1 MDLFTLILLAIGLSM
16 DAFAVSICKGLAIK
30 KISFRHMLIVGAWFG
45 CFQAIMPMI
54 GYFLGIQF
62 AKFVNAFAPW
72 IAFIL
77 LLLIGINMIRE
88 SFQRR
93 KEGGESDAIGFKTML
108 LMAIATSIDALA
120 VGITFACIPVNIIQ
134 ATALLNTVLA
144 VIIIGITTFIIS
156 IAGVKIGNIF
166 GNIYKNKSE
175 FIGGIILILLGIK
188 IIVEQYFSN
197 LRRF

>member
-1 MDLFTLILLAIGLSM
+1 MDLFTLILLAVGLSM

-30 KISFRHMLIVGAWFG
+30 KLSFRHMLIIGAWFG

-62 AKFVNAFAPW
+62 ARFVNSFAPW

-88 SFQRR
+88 SFS
-93 KEGGESDAIGFKTML
+93 KEEKEYEETSAIGFKTML
-108 LMAIATSIDALA
+108 FMAIATSIDALA
-120 VGITFACIPVNIIQ
+120 VGITFACVPVSIIQ
-134 ATALLNTVLA
+134 ATALLNTILA

-156 IAGVKIGNIF
+156 IVGVKIGNIF
-166 GNIYKNKSE
+166 GSLYKNKAE
-175 FIGGIILILLGIK
+175 FVGGVILILLGIK
-188 IIVEQYFSN
+188 IIVEHYF
-197 LRRF
+197 F

>member
-30 KISFRHMLIVGAWFG
+30 KITFRHMLIVGAWFG

-88 SFQRR
+88 SFS
-93 KEGGESDAIGFKTML
+93 KEEKEET
-108 LMAIATSIDALA
+108 
-120 VGITFACIPVNIIQ
+120 
-134 ATALLNTVLA
+134 
-144 VIIIGITTFIIS
+144 
-156 IAGVKIGNIF
+156 
-166 GNIYKNKSE
+166 
-175 FIGGIILILLGIK
+175 
-188 IIVEQYFSN
+188 
-197 LRRF
+197 

>member
-30 KISFRHMLIVGAWFG
+30 KIAFRHMLIVGAWFG

-88 SFQRR
+88 SFS
-93 KEGGESDAIGFKTML
+93 KEGKE
-108 LMAIATSIDALA
+108 
-120 VGITFACIPVNIIQ
+120 NIFNI
-134 ATALLNTVLA
+134 LSMNDENNVLA
-144 VIIIGITTFIIS
+144 FGMGAVSKFVDENLDCRRVFGFRDVIYYIEHLDELN
-156 IAGVKIGNIF
+156 A
-166 GNIYKNKSE
+166 NKRE
-175 FIGGIILILLGIK
+175 
-188 IIVEQYFSN
+188 IVNKY
-197 LRRF
+197 L

>member
-30 KISFRHMLIVGAWFG
+30 KITFRHILIVGAWFG

-88 SFQRR
+88 SFS
-93 KEGGESDAIGFKTML
+93 KEAEESDAIGFKTML

-120 VGITFACIPVNIIQ
+120 IGITFACIPVNIIQ

-188 IIVEQYFSN
+188 IIVEQYF
-197 LRRF
+197 F

>member
-72 IAFIL
+72 IAFIQKKKKKA
-77 LLLIGINMIRE
+77 E
-88 SFQRR
+88 SLTP
-93 KEGGESDAIGFKTML
+93 S
-108 LMAIATSIDALA
+108 ALRQ
-120 VGITFACIPVNIIQ
+120 C
-134 ATALLNTVLA
+134 
-144 VIIIGITTFIIS
+144 
-156 IAGVKIGNIF
+156 
-166 GNIYKNKSE
+166 Y
-175 FIGGIILILLGIK
+175 
-188 IIVEQYFSN
+188 
-197 LRRF
+197 